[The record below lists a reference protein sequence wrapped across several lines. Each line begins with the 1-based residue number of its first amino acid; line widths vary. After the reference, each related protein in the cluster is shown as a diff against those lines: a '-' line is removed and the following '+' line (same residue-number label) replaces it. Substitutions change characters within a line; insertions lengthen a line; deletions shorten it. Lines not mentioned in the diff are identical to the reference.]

1 VRIQNQV
8 GAALTAMTVL
18 AVFCVSAVAQQLIT
32 FQYFYDDL
40 NQLVKVVDSTGV
52 VIQYVY
58 DSVGNIL
65 QIQRSTVNLNQLTI
79 FNVTPL
85 QVAIDGT
92 VTIQGQGFNPNAS
105 MDRVAFNGVQALVIS
120 ATATTL
126 VVTAPPGAASG
137 TITVTVNG
145 KTAASP
151 SSETILPLPVIT
163 SVGPKAILAGTSVPA
178 FSITGF
184 NLTGATFAF
193 SPPGQISI
201 TNVSINAAGTSAT
214 MSLSINSPAKG
225 YFTFVA
231 SNSVGS
237 SNSAQIVGFLP
248 TVTSFNTI
256 SVPGSDP
263 NADPDNDGLG
273 NAQEITIGTDPLNA
287 DTDGDSYVDGLEVLL
302 GSNPL
307 DPLSIPNLT
316 KSGEVDWS
324 AFSAL
329 NSLAMPSPPT
339 AREADWGAF
348 SALNSLAMPS
358 PPSVREADWSAFSAL
373 NKVSPVRGNPTA
385 READWGAFS
394 ALNSLAMPSPPAPR
408 EADWGPFSALN
419 QVSPTVGHPSAWE
432 TDWALFS
439 ILNGSSDAAATLISG
454 IGDSLTQFIPP
465 GYGARTG
472 PDGRLILFRDSD
484 GDGLSD
490 EEEIAL
496 GTDPFNPDTDG
507 DGYPDGLEVALGS
520 NPLDP
525 KSIPDIRSHVF
536 PGIPIAIQNA
546 GTKAPETHS
555 VDPPH

>member
-1 VRIQNQV
+1 M
-8 GAALTAMTVL
+8 AVL
-18 AVFCVSAVAQQLIT
+18 LFSASGKAQSGPIT

-40 NQLVKVVDSTGV
+40 NQLFKIVDSTGV
-52 VIQYVY
+52 AIQYVY
-58 DSVGNIL
+58 DPVGNIL

-92 VTIQGQGFNPNAS
+92 VTIQGQRFNLTAS
-105 MDRVAFNGVQALVIS
+105 LDLVAFNGVQALVIS

-126 VVTAPPGAASG
+126 VVMAPPGATSG
-137 TITVTVNG
+137 AITVTVNG
-145 KTAASP
+145 KTATSP
-151 SSETILPLPVIT
+151 SPETILPLPVIT

-193 SPPGQISI
+193 SPPSQISI
-201 TNVSINAAGTSAT
+201 TNVSINAAGTSGT
-214 MSLSINSPAKG
+214 MSLSINSSARG

-237 SNSAQIVGFLP
+237 SNSTPVVGFLP

-273 NAQEITIGTDPLNA
+273 NAQEITLGTDPLNG
-287 DTDGDSYVDGLEVLL
+287 DTDADSYVDGLEVLL

-307 DPLSIPNLT
+307 DPVSIPNLT
-316 KSGEVDWS
+316 KSGEV
-324 AFSAL
+324 
-329 NSLAMPSPPT
+329 
-339 AREADWGAF
+339 DWGAF

-358 PPSVREADWSAFSAL
+358 PPS
-373 NKVSPVRGNPTA
+373 A

-394 ALNSLAMPSPPAPR
+394 ALNSLARPAPPTAR

-419 QVSPTVGHPSAWE
+419 HVSPTVGHPSAWE

-439 ILNGSSDAAATLISG
+439 ILNGSADGAATLISG
-454 IGDSLTQFIPP
+454 ISESLVQFIPP

-536 PGIPIAIQNA
+536 PGIPIAINNG
-546 GTKAPETHS
+546 GTKAPQTHS